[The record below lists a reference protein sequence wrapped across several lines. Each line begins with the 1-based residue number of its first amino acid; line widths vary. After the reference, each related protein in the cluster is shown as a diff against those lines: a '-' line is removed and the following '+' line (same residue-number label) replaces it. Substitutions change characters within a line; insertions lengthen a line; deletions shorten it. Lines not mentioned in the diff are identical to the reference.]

1 MVRVLA
7 LTLFVLITSA
17 LRAQDVRLGVDL
29 GADVVFPSADFIT
42 LPGIAIPD
50 GATSFGSTTSTA
62 VGVRLGLSADV
73 PLFALQ
79 GKSVRGGLRLNVT
92 SVSPAFS
99 AAETAP
105 IARGDTVYR
114 ATIGHTVDMTMTAV
128 VIEPFLSYPVLDWLN
143 VGLGVQLSS
152 VSGSAFTQTQQFTDP
167 PGLPFV
173 DGSIVQQ
180 TASGTIS
187 GFSPLSPLVNL
198 RAEGKIPFRPV
209 QGISL
214 APWVQIVLPLASQ
227 HSTASLT
234 LPSLGFGVGIRY
246 DLGGAT
252 SQPEPME
259 LPRFRD
265 TIYVRD
271 TVVVLSSTVR
281 TATTARTSVY
291 VDSIVSRDSIR
302 YRVTESFRTVVPKP
316 PSVLHA
322 SVHVDIIDDNDET
335 AAEAYLRVR
344 RIRRTR
350 VASVAP
356 AILFDGDSVGI
367 PQRYV
372 QSGKGQRGWTADD
385 ALLDTAT
392 HWHYR
397 VLDILG
403 SRMAAQ
409 NGVNVTLASY
419 DDGTE
424 EGKLRAR
431 RRADAV
437 RNYFKKVWNIA
448 LQRMTIDIRPGQAA
462 QPGIVVVEDESRR
475 VLGPLRA
482 TDYIVETSLP
492 RIRVTPKIVSDA
504 AIYRLGLRL
513 LQRGRVVRVIDSVTQ
528 TVPPFVDVD
537 MSDGFDVSTA
547 ITDPV
552 LVELT
557 AENVEG
563 ASTRS
568 EPARIIFKTRT
579 TGDIANLPSV
589 LRTDALSLVTYTFL
603 ETPDDELGISTLT
616 VPTSIDA
623 ANVLWVNRGLHD
635 AERPLYT
642 KGRVLREERK

>member
-1 MVRVLA
+1 MVRVFA
-7 LTLFVLITSA
+7 LVLFVLITSA
-17 LRAQDVRLGVDL
+17 LRAQDVRFGVDL

-42 LPGIAIPD
+42 LPGIAVPD
-50 GATSFGSTTSTA
+50 AASSFVSTTSTA
-62 VGVRLGLSADV
+62 VGVRLGISADV
-73 PLFALQ
+73 PLFSLN
-79 GKSVRGGLRLNVT
+79 GKAIRGGLRLNVA
-92 SVSPAFS
+92 SVSPEFS
-99 AAETAP
+99 ATETAP

-114 ATIGHTVDMTMTAV
+114 ATIGHSVDMTMTAV
-128 VIEPFLSYPVLDWLN
+128 VIEPFLRYAILDWLS
-143 VGLGVQLSS
+143 VGLGLQLSS

-173 DGSIVQQ
+173 DGSVVQQ
-180 TASGTIS
+180 TASGAIS
-187 GFSPLSPLVNL
+187 GFSPLSPLINL
-198 RAEGKIPFRPV
+198 RAEGHVPFRPV
-209 QGISL
+209 QGISF
-214 APWVQIVLPLASQ
+214 APWVQVALPVASQ
-227 HSTASLT
+227 HSTAALSM
-234 LPSLGFGVGIRY
+234 PSVGLGVGIRY
-246 DLGGAT
+246 DLGSKPP
-252 SQPEPME
+252 SQEPMV
-259 LPRFRD
+259 LPLFRD
-265 TIYVRD
+265 TVYLRD

-281 TATTARTSVY
+281 TATTVRTTVY
-291 VDSIVSRDSIR
+291 VDSIVSNDSVR

-409 NGVNVTLASY
+409 SGVSVVLATY
-419 DDGTE
+419 DDGTD
-424 EGKLRAR
+424 EGKVRAR
-431 RRADAV
+431 RRAEAV
-437 RNYFKKVWNIA
+437 RSYFKKVWNITS
-448 LQRMTIDIRPGQAA
+448 QRMTIDIRAGQAA

-475 VLGPLRA
+475 ILGPLRA

-492 RIRVTPKIVSDA
+492 RIRVTPKIISDA
-504 AIYRLGLRL
+504 TIYRLSLRL
-513 LQRGRVVRVIDSVTQ
+513 LQRGRVVRVIDTATQ
-528 TVPPFVDVD
+528 TVPPSIDVD

-557 AENVEG
+557 VENIEG

-579 TGDIANLPSV
+579 TGDIANLPSI
-589 LRTDALSLVTYTFL
+589 LRTDALSLVTYAFL
-603 ETPDDELGISTLT
+603 ETPDDELGIPSLT
-616 VPTSIDA
+616 MPTSIDA

-642 KGRVLREERK
+642 KGKVLREERK

>member
-1 MVRVLA
+1 
-7 LTLFVLITSA
+7 
-17 LRAQDVRLGVDL
+17 
-29 GADVVFPSADFIT
+29 
-42 LPGIAIPD
+42 
-50 GATSFGSTTSTA
+50 
-62 VGVRLGLSADV
+62 
-73 PLFALQ
+73 
-79 GKSVRGGLRLNVT
+79 
-92 SVSPAFS
+92 
-99 AAETAP
+99 
-105 IARGDTVYR
+105 
-114 ATIGHTVDMTMTAV
+114 
-128 VIEPFLSYPVLDWLN
+128 
-143 VGLGVQLSS
+143 
-152 VSGSAFTQTQQFTDP
+152 
-167 PGLPFV
+167 
-173 DGSIVQQ
+173 
-180 TASGTIS
+180 
-187 GFSPLSPLVNL
+187 
-198 RAEGKIPFRPV
+198 
-209 QGISL
+209 
-214 APWVQIVLPLASQ
+214 
-227 HSTASLT
+227 
-234 LPSLGFGVGIRY
+234 
-246 DLGGAT
+246 
-252 SQPEPME
+252 
-259 LPRFRD
+259 
-265 TIYVRD
+265 
-271 TVVVLSSTVR
+271 
-281 TATTARTSVY
+281 
-291 VDSIVSRDSIR
+291 
-302 YRVTESFRTVVPKP
+302 
-316 PSVLHA
+316 
-322 SVHVDIIDDNDET
+322 
-335 AAEAYLRVR
+335 
-344 RIRRTR
+344 
-350 VASVAP
+350 
-356 AILFDGDSVGI
+356 
-367 PQRYV
+367 
-372 QSGKGQRGWTADD
+372 
-385 ALLDTAT
+385 
-392 HWHYR
+392 
-397 VLDILG
+397 
-403 SRMAAQ
+403 MAAQ

-437 RNYFKKVWNIA
+437 RNYFKKGWNIA

>member
-1 MVRVLA
+1 M
-7 LTLFVLITSA
+7 
-17 LRAQDVRLGVDL
+17 GVDL
-29 GADVVFPSADFIT
+29 GADIAFPSADFIT
-42 LPGIAIPD
+42 LPGIAVPD
-50 GATSFGSTTSTA
+50 AASSFASTTSTA
-62 VGVRLGLSADV
+62 LGVRLGLSADV
-73 PLFALQ
+73 PLFSLQ
-79 GKSVRGGLRLNVT
+79 GKPVRGGLRLNVT

-99 AAETAP
+99 ASESAP

-114 ATIGHTVDMTMTAV
+114 ATIGHSVDMTMTSV
-128 VIEPFLSYPVLDWLN
+128 VIEPYVLYPLVNWLN
-143 VGLGVQLSS
+143 VGFGLQLSS

-173 DGSIVQQ
+173 DGSVVQQ
-180 TASGTIS
+180 TASGAIS

-198 RAEGKIPFRPV
+198 RAEGHVPFRPV
-209 QGISL
+209 QGVSF
-214 APWVQIVLPLASQ
+214 APWLQVAIPLASQ
-227 HSTASLT
+227 HSTASISI
-234 LPSLGFGVGIRY
+234 PSIGIGLGIRY
-246 DLGGAT
+246 DFGSKQA
-252 SQPEPME
+252 QQEPMV
-259 LPRFRD
+259 LPKFRD
-265 TIYVRD
+265 TVYVRD

-281 TATTARTSVY
+281 SATTIRTAVY
-291 VDSIVSRDSIR
+291 VDSIVGTDSVQ

-335 AAEAYLRVR
+335 ADKAYLRVR

-350 VASVAP
+350 VASIAP
-356 AILFDGDSVGI
+356 AILFDGDSAAI

-372 QSGKGQRGWTADD
+372 QSSKGQRGWTADD

-409 NGVNVTLASY
+409 SGVNVVLASY

-431 RRADAV
+431 RRAEAV

-448 LQRMTIDIRPGQAA
+448 TQRMTIDIRPGQAA
-462 QPGIVVVEDESRR
+462 QPGIVVLEDESRR

-513 LQRGRVVRVIDSVTQ
+513 LQRGRVVRVIDSVTS
-528 TVPPFVDVD
+528 VIPPSIDVD

-557 AENVEG
+557 AENIEG

-579 TGDIANLPSV
+579 TGDITNLPSV

-603 ETPDDELGISTLT
+603 ETPDDELGIPSLT
-616 VPTSIDA
+616 TPTSIDA
-623 ANVLWVNRGLHD
+623 SNVLWVNRGLHD